1 MIQENEVILLLLG
14 LGVLIFVL
22 NNRLRLQ
29 RFPESKVLIAGFYML
44 MAGWVLTVL
53 EGFLLEGLLNFI
65 EHMCYASSAVL
76 VAAWCWKVFGREKG
90 R

>member
-1 MIQENEVILLLLG
+1 MIQENEIILLLLG

-22 NNRLRLQ
+22 SNRLRLQ
-29 RFPESKVLIAGFYML
+29 RLPESKTLIAGFYML

-76 VAAWCWKVFGREKG
+76 VAAWCWKVFGKEEG

>member
-1 MIQENEVILLLLG
+1 MIQENEIILLLLG

-22 NNRLRLQ
+22 SNRLRLQ
-29 RFPESKVLIAGFYML
+29 RLPESKTLIAGFYML

-53 EGFLLEGLLNFI
+53 EGFLLERLLNFI

-76 VAAWCWKVFGREKG
+76 VAAWCWKVFGKEEG